1 MLYLSAFI
9 FISIILIG
17 VLYHYYKIEKQNVTK
32 ILQSLLPSTQNSFIN
47 EGFSAI
53 DSSDRGNKNR
63 ETTET
68 IFVSI
73 PSYRDKDCKNTL
85 IEIFNKAVHPDRI
98 NVGVFMQNSSHSEE
112 TCMYPSNSDT
122 QSIKQ
127 SKSHYQIRENQI
139 RYMSTDYKNAKGPLY
154 ARKQIIDKLYQ
165 NETYFLM
172 IDAHTMMREN
182 WDVNMIRMLE
192 TLRMEHNVKKPI
204 ISSYPD
210 TFPEYKKRDQLDT
223 TNVSCNIL
231 NGHEY
236 PVMTGAVKKPNG
248 YFYKQYLFSGGGTFT
263 YGKFY
268 REIQIDP
275 TLEYVFNGEE
285 FYFAALAYTNGW
297 DIFSFAY
304 NCVYHI
310 YRTNEDKTDEGLDW
324 YADSDGVRNKANE
337 KASHQTLKKLLTDER
352 FANTHA
358 YRMGIVRPLSG
369 LYKEMQYDSTGKP
382 FKENWTK
389 TKRHRL
395 CNELPKFK
403 YDKANMYL
411 KRH

>member
-17 VLYHYYKIEKQNVTK
+17 VLYLYYKIEN
-32 ILQSLLPSTQNSFIN
+32 LDWNPYSSSFFSHLSNRNIQ
-47 EGFSAI
+47 EGYTTI
-53 DSSDRGNKNR
+53 DSSESNGKQM
-63 ETTET
+63 EISGT

-85 IEIFNKAVHPDRI
+85 VEIFNKAVHPDRI
-98 NVGVFMQNSSHSEE
+98 NVGVFMQNSSNSEE

-122 QSIKQ
+122 ESTRQ
-127 SKSHYQIRENQI
+127 SKSPYQIRENQI

-182 WDVNMIRMLE
+182 WDVDMIRMLE
-192 TLRMEHNVKKPI
+192 TLRTKHNIKKPI

-210 TFPEYKKRDQLDT
+210 TFPEYKKRDKMDT

-297 DIFSFAY
+297 DVFSFAY
-304 NCVYHI
+304 NCVYHM
-310 YRTNEDKTDEGLDW
+310 YRTNENKTDEGLDW

-337 KASHQTLKKLLTDER
+337 KASHETLKKLLTDER

-358 YRMGIVRPLSG
+358 YRMGVIRPLSG
-369 LYKEMQYDSTGKP
+369 LYEEMHYDSKGKT

-389 TKRHRL
+389 AKRERL

-403 YDKANMYL
+403 YDKDNMYSE
-411 KRH
+411 RH